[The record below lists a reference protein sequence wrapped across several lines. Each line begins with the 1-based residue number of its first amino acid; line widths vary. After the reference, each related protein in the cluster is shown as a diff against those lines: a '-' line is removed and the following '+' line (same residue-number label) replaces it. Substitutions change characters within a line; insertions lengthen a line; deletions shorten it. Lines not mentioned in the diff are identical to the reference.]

1 MAYDVMEQATVPKPG
16 DLPDTAVL
24 AVPGPDPQ
32 LAAFVAAARH
42 NLRANGIGD
51 GRKGQAISVRVNPDL
66 LAAASAR
73 LGAASQ
79 TEVLHAGL
87 AVLAGA
93 DTFGA
98 WLLDQ
103 AGTLHPDLDV
113 DV

>member
-1 MAYDVMEQATVPKPG
+1 MADRSAGQAVGPEHG
-16 DLPDTAVL
+16 DTPLVEVAG
-24 AVPGPDPQ
+24 ASGSDPQ
-32 LAAFVAAARH
+32 LAAFVAAARD
-42 NLRANGIGD
+42 NLRAKGIGD
-51 GRKGQAISVRVNPDL
+51 GRKGRAVSVRVNPDL
-66 LAAASAR
+66 LAAAAAR
-73 LGAASQ
+73 LGAVSQ

-103 AGTLHPDLDV
+103 AGTLDPDLDV

>member
-1 MAYDVMEQATVPKPG
+1 MTDGSEGHAVGPECSGALRVQAAGAP
-16 DLPDTAVL
+16 A
-24 AVPGPDPQ
+24 PDPQ
-32 LAAFVAAARH
+32 LAAFVAAARDS
-42 NLRANGIGD
+42 LRAKGIAD
-51 GRKGQAISVRVNPDL
+51 GRKGRAVSVRVNPDL
-66 LAAASAR
+66 LAAAAAR
-73 LGAASQ
+73 LGTVSQ

-103 AGTLHPDLDV
+103 AGTLDPDLNV